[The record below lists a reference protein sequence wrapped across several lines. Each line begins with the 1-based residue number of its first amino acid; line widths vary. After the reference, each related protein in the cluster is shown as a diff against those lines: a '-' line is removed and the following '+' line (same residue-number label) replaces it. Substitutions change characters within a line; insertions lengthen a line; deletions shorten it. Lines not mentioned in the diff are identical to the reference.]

1 VSCAF
6 DASRARQ
13 PSAFASILAELNLP
27 PRRAM
32 YLLGHTDPMLT
43 MRVYEPPPTGKASQP
58 DVWSQLEGAETAEW
72 QGRLESG

>member
-1 VSCAF
+1 
-6 DASRARQ
+6 
-13 PSAFASILAELNLP
+13 
-27 PRRAM
+27 M